1 MAQSPCVCNTLRMA
15 TRAVTQLYDDVLR
28 PSGLRVT
35 QFSILAAI
43 ARLGE
48 AGVSQLADALAI
60 EQTTMTRSLTLLE
73 RDARIER
80 VPHADARV
88 KSMRLT
94 AGGKRA
100 LATARP
106 LWAHAQDI
114 VLRELGTTAWADA
127 QRRLG
132 RLRHIAVEG
141 RAASRRRRGQ
151 KTRRLRRL

>member
-60 EQTTMTRSLTLLE
+60 EQTTMTRSLTPLMFF
-73 RDARIER
+73 
-80 VPHADARV
+80 PGH
-88 KSMRLT
+88 SGPLT
-94 AGGKRA
+94 LSA
-100 LATARP
+100 
-106 LWAHAQDI
+106 
-114 VLRELGTTAWADA
+114 TTAM
-127 QRRLG
+127 
-132 RLRHIAVEG
+132 
-141 RAASRRRRGQ
+141 RAR
-151 KTRRLRRL
+151 

>member
-1 MAQSPCVCNTLRMA
+1 MA
-15 TRAVTQLYDDVLR
+15 TRAVAQLYDDVLR

-43 ARLGE
+43 ARLGG

-60 EQTTMTRSLTLLE
+60 DQTTLTRSLTLLE
-73 RDARIER
+73 RDALIER
-80 VPHADARV
+80 APHADARV

-106 LWAHAQDI
+106 LWARAQDI

-141 RAASRRRRGQ
+141 RAASRRQRGQ
-151 KTRRLRRL
+151 NLQRLRRL